1 MSSESTKESTMN
13 IYREF
18 QTIVKSHGSKIVA
31 KDPNGELSY
40 EECFQSSEAL
50 AKVFHKRYDSGSH
63 IAFLLPSVK
72 EVFIAV
78 FSAIRANMASVP
90 LNFLLTPQ
98 EILKIVQAGEIKFV
112 FTTKE
117 WGKPLQEA
125 CKALGLQVD
134 FCFIDDLTGDY
145 SVAKLLQSSRD
156 LESPKLDNDENKMAL
171 LLFTS
176 GTTGFP
182 KGVMLSHKNLL
193 HNVNG
198 CKDVLDIQLEDK
210 ILGVLPYFHTFALT
224 GTLLLPSLSGCTV
237 VLVPRFKP
245 ALTIKL
251 MKAEQITLIALVPS
265 MYNTFLSPRVNDDA
279 FLTIRT
285 VVSGGEALPVSLAKS
300 FHNKFGKVIMEGYGM
315 TETSPVISVNS
326 HMCPDKLGSVGHP
339 IDGTKILI
347 LDDQGNSMEQ
357 GRIGEIAV
365 DSPSVMLGY
374 YKNPT
379 ETDKIMHK
387 GALLTGDMGFLDENE
402 NLIISGRKKELI
414 ISAGENVYP
423 SEVEDVARDYP
434 GILECAVIGKK
445 SETRGE
451 TVVMVVSPVIE
462 EQPFRN
468 YLNEN
473 LPNFKRPKQ
482 IFFRDE
488 LPKNPLGKVIKK
500 ELSKLY
506 C

>member
-1 MSSESTKESTMN
+1 MN
-13 IYREF
+13 LYQEF
-18 QTIVKSHGSKIVA
+18 QKNVKVNGSKILA
-31 KDPNGELSY
+31 KDPYGELSY
-40 EECFQSSEAL
+40 TQCYEASEAL
-50 AKVFHKRYDSGSH
+50 AKVFHQRYPSASH
-63 IAFLLPSVK
+63 IAFLLPSIK

-78 FSAIRANMASVP
+78 FAAIRANMASVP

-98 EILKIVQAGEIKFV
+98 EILKIVKAGEIKFI

-117 WGKPLQEA
+117 WGEPLKQA
-125 CKALGLQVD
+125 CDSMGLSID
-134 FCFIDDLTGDY
+134 FCFIDDLQGDY
-145 SVAKLLQSSRD
+145 SVKNLLELSATCEPVD
-156 LESPKLDNDENKMAL
+156 LIDDEDRMAL

-193 HNVNG
+193 HNING
-198 CKDVLDIQLEDK
+198 CKQVLNIQTEDK

-224 GTLLLPSLSGCTV
+224 GTLFLPALSGCLV

-251 MKAEQITLIALVPS
+251 MKQEQITLIALVPS
-265 MYNTFLSPRVNDDA
+265 MYKTFLSPRVPDDA
-279 FLTIRT
+279 FSTIRT

-300 FHNKFGKVIMEGYGM
+300 FHHKFDRVIMEGYGM
-315 TETSPVISVNS
+315 TETSPVISVNA
-326 HMCPDKLGSVGHP
+326 HECPEQLGSVGHP
-339 IDGTKILI
+339 IDGTTILI
-347 LDDQGNSMEQ
+347 LDEEGQELAQ

-365 DSPSVMLGY
+365 KSPSVMLGY
-374 YKNPT
+374 FKNPQ
-379 ETDKIMHK
+379 ETDKIMHE
-387 GALLTGDMGFLDENE
+387 GALLTGDMGYLDENE

-423 SEVEDVARDYP
+423 TEVEDVAKEYP

-445 SETRGE
+445 SESRGE
-451 TVVMVVSPVIE
+451 TVIMVVSPIIDE
-462 EQPFRN
+462 KPFRA

-482 IFFRDE
+482 IFFQEE
-488 LPKNPLGKVIKK
+488 LPKNPLGKIIKK
-500 ELSKLY
+500 ELTKLY